1 MNNLHLSL
9 PNKKISSGN
18 YPTPVHDIL
27 KEKRPRSSYEGK
39 KKQRFGNTYFD
50 I

>member
-1 MNNLHLSL
+1 MNNLHLPS

-18 YPTPVHDIL
+18 YPTLVHDIL
-27 KEKRPRSSYEGK
+27 TEKRTTSSCEGK
-39 KKQRFGNTYFD
+39 KNNHFGNTYFD